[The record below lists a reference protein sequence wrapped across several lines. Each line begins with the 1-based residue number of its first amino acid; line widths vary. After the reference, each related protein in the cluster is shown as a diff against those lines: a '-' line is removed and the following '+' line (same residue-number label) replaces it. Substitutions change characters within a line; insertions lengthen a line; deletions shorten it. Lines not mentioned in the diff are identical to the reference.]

1 MEAYIL
7 QFAIIAVMAC
17 SVCIANL
24 TKGVN
29 GSNWM
34 YMAYLCAAIRRR
46 IVIIM
51 ILAYSGDAFGG
62 GLIYV

>member
-29 GSNWM
+29 GGNWM
-34 YMAYLCAAIRRR
+34 YVTYLCAAIRRR
-46 IVIIM
+46 IFIRM
-51 ILAYSGDAFGG
+51 LLEYSGDAFGG

>member
-1 MEAYIL
+1 M

-24 TKGVN
+24 TKGGN
-29 GSNWM
+29 GGIWM

-46 IVIIM
+46 IFIIM
-51 ILAYSGDAFGG
+51 ILVYSGDVFGG
-62 GLIYV
+62 VLIYV

>member
-7 QFAIIAVMAC
+7 QFAIAAVMAC
-17 SVCIANL
+17 IVCIANL

-29 GSNWM
+29 GGNLL
-34 YMAYLCAAIRRR
+34 YLAYLCAAIRRC
-46 IVIIM
+46 IFIIM
-51 ILAYSGDAFGG
+51 LLECSGDAYGG

>member
-1 MEAYIL
+1 M

-29 GSNWM
+29 GGNWM
-34 YMAYLCAAIRRR
+34 YMAYLCAVIRRR
-46 IVIIM
+46 IFIIM
-51 ILAYSGDAFGG
+51 ILVYSGDAVGG
-62 GLIYV
+62 VLIYV

>member
-29 GSNWM
+29 GGNLL
-34 YMAYLCAAIRRR
+34 YLAYLCAAIRRR
-46 IVIIM
+46 IFIII
-51 ILAYSGDAFGG
+51 ILEYSGDAFGG
-62 GLIYV
+62 VLMYV